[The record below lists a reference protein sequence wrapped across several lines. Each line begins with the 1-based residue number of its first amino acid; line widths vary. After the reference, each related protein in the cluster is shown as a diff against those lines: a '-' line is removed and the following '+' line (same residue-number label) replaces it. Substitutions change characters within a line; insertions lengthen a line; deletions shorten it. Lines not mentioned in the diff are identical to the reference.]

1 MVNREEVARLSGVS
15 PMTVTRVV
23 SGKGYVAETTRKKVQ
38 KVIEEVGYIPNK
50 VASNLVSRR
59 SNKIAIIVPE
69 LNNPYYLQVVEAM
82 IKEAKKYNYIL
93 SIFKANAE
101 ELPGVLEEAVSN
113 RVAGIVNYTVQFP
126 IRYINY
132 LKEIGAKL
140 IRADNADSDFRMKL
154 SYDAAIK
161 SAVDLLIGKGARKIL
176 FVSGMSEKF
185 TLNDR
190 RVPFFIRYM
199 EKIGLKVR
207 ESDIIYGDY
216 PREEAYIVGYNS
228 ALKLLQKGEAFDAA
242 FCMNDMMAFG
252 FMNAMKR
259 GGKKI
264 PDDVAVVGF
273 DNIRMSEVF
282 EPALSTVAIDIEK
295 EARLYVNY
303 IAGVQTGENI
313 DLDAKFIPRHSTDFR
328 GILN

>member
-132 LKEIGAKL
+132 LKGIGAKL

-199 EKIGLKVR
+199 EKIGLKIR

-303 IAGVQTGENI
+303 IAGVRTEENI
-313 DLDAKFIPRHSTDFR
+313 DLNAKFIPRHSTDFR